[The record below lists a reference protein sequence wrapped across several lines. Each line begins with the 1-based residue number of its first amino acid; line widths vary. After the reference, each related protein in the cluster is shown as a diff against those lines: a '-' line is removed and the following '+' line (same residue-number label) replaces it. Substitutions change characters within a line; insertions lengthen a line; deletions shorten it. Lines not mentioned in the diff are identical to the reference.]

1 MSEGAKQATEIVNYV
16 FTIVFVI
23 EAIIKIIAFGCRY
36 FKDTWN
42 VFDFSIVAGSLV
54 FILMQQT
61 LGIGFSTTTQVVRS
75 LRISRMFKLFR
86 NLKQLQ
92 IIFTTFYNTL
102 SSLLNVGSLMFLIIY
117 IYAVI
122 GIVLFA
128 DVKLTWP
135 MHERLNF

>member
-1 MSEGAKQATEIVNYV
+1 
-16 FTIVFVI
+16 
-23 EAIIKIIAFGCRY
+23 
-36 FKDTWN
+36 
-42 VFDFSIVAGSLV
+42 
-54 FILMQQT
+54 
-61 LGIGFSTTTQVVRS
+61 
-75 LRISRMFKLFR
+75 MFKLFR

-128 DVKLTWP
+128 DVKVISP
-135 MHERLNF
+135 MHDRLNF